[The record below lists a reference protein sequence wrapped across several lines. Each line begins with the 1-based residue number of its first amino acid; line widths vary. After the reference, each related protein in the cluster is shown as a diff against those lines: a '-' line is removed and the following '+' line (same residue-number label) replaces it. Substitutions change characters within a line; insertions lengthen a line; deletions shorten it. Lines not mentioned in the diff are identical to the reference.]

1 MLVLYVVPNHM
12 DIQVQSLGTSGF
24 RLLKIP
30 SAIMDTQ
37 FILNYCSLSCNR
49 SKTKN
54 IGKLQK
60 VYKLFVA
67 DVIQT

>member
-37 FILNYCSLSCNR
+37 YP
-49 SKTKN
+49 
-54 IGKLQK
+54 KL
-60 VYKLFVA
+60 LFS
-67 DVIQT
+67 